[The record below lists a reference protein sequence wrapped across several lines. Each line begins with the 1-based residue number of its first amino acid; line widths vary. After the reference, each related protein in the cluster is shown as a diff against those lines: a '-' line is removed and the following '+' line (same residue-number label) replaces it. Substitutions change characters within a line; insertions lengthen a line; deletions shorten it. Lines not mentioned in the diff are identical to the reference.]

1 MSTRIYNGVK
11 FAATDFAELFGQLQR
26 FRKRIADLTETTAG
40 EYMAS
45 RAIRMLDETCANE
58 MPLGDNF
65 LSKVSREFRDD
76 VAEIKKTGYRNPSV
90 DFEFKVMIFPHKG
103 EFYGMIFTEQSAWAS
118 ALRDQKWVSEYSF
131 HDSTDDTP
139 KGVSYK
145 DYRKRG
151 NVWKAIIGPDYV
163 PAAHGVELDLTLPVH
178 WIEWEWVEAELPKH
192 TLDSRL
198 KNIAESRVMFA
209 RMKQDRKVGADG
221 EELMEAGWASF
232 MDANKWMKTDEGQVA
247 IAAEIERCRPL
258 LVPVLTKDVLS
269 GSVPKE
275 VAVEA

>member
-11 FAATDFAELFGQLQR
+11 FASTDFAELFGQLQG
-26 FRKRIADLTETTAG
+26 FRKRIASLTETTAG

-45 RAIRMLDETCANE
+45 RAIRMLDETCAKE
-58 MPLGDNF
+58 MPLGANF

-103 EFYGMIFTEQSAWAS
+103 EFYGMIFTEQSAWAN
-118 ALRDQKWVSEYSF
+118 ALRDQAWVSEYAY

-139 KGVSYK
+139 PGVSYK
-145 DYRKRG
+145 DYRKRAV
-151 NVWKAIIGPDYV
+151 VWKAIIGPDYV
-163 PAAHGVELDLTLPVH
+163 PAAHGVEMDLSLPVH

-198 KNIAESRVMFA
+198 KRIAESRVMFA
-209 RMKQDRKVGADG
+209 YMKANKKVGLEGD
-221 EELMEAGWASF
+221 EMMESSWSDY
-232 MDANKWMKTDEGQVA
+232 MDANKWMKTSDGQAA
-247 IAAEIERCRPL
+247 IAAEIERCRSL
-258 LVPVLTKDVLS
+258 LVPVLTKDVLQ
-269 GSVPKE
+269 GKIT
-275 VAVEA
+275 VEA